1 MEKINSQL
9 GKDRNFLYFTV
20 PVVILMAIC
29 SAIGI
34 WQQNLYFRETTDW
47 LAQCVGQDISNLFFV
62 APILLLSALYA
73 TRGNKVAKIIWIG
86 AMITN
91 IYSYVIYCFAVHFNY
106 LFLVYCIILG
116 LSNFSVIYFFVN
128 YLKEDFKSWFTEKV
142 PTKTIGIFLIFISI
156 MFAFLWLS
164 GDLPAVL
171 KNNVPENIIETGL
184 ITNTVHVLDYTF
196 YLPLIFIAGF
206 MLIKKKNLGYLLAP
220 MTIVFAI
227 ITNVNIISLMV
238 VAKYKNVPSDT
249 GLIIGFGIFTV
260 IYCLFLWSMLRRL
273 KKQTKNKI

>member
-73 TRGNKVAKIIWIG
+73 ARGNRMAKIIWIG

-220 MTIVFAI
+220 MIIVFAI

-260 IYCLFLWSMLRRL
+260 IYCLFLWSMLRKL